1 MNSPHDQAWKVF
13 WARNQSGGSDSGCLP
28 AAWERIVAAQ
38 LPAWQQFA
46 STLPPNA
53 RVLDLA
59 TGDGRVMRWLLGKRR
74 DLKLTGV
81 DLAPQL
87 PAAPKGTKIHTGIRM
102 EALPFGDG
110 WFTAATSQFGF
121 EYSDVPKAAAELVR
135 VLRPGAVIGIMTHR
149 IDGPILAHNVKR
161 KQQIEWA
168 LNDQSLIAI
177 AKQSLAMR
185 DRGLPLS
192 SPKLVEAP
200 AEGARLFGPAS
211 AAWEI
216 AEAIRRTMVLGSGH
230 PSAHVAQTLNMIADQ
245 AANELGRIASLQAAC
260 ETTSDDRAF
269 QSALEQGGL
278 AQESC
283 IDICESTTNV
293 PFAHF
298 RTLKHL

>member
-13 WARNQSGGSDSGCLP
+13 WARNQSGGDGGGCLP

-38 LPAWQQFA
+38 LPIWRQFS
-46 STLPPNA
+46 STLPPKS

-59 TGDGRVMRWLLGKRR
+59 TGDGRVMRWLSGQRR

-81 DLAPQL
+81 DMAPQL
-87 PAAPKGTKIHTGIRM
+87 PAPPKGTKIRTGIRM

-110 WFTAATSQFGF
+110 SFTAATSQFGF
-121 EYSDVPKAAAELVR
+121 EYSDVPKAAAELAR
-135 VLRPGAVIGIMTHR
+135 VLSPGAVIGIMTHR

-168 LNDQSLIAI
+168 LKDQSLIAI

-185 DRGLPLS
+185 GNGLQLS

-230 PSAHVAQTLNMIADQ
+230 PPAHVAQTLDMIADQ

-260 ETTSDDRAF
+260 DTTSDNGAF

-278 AQESC
+278 TQKSC
-283 IDICESTTNV
+283 IDICESGNNV

-298 RTLKHL
+298 RLLEHR